1 MDKIIPARN
10 KTEGHLP
17 SSGGKGFPHNMLSG
31 TGHDQLM
38 SEKGG
43 GHCTW
48 RGDRLIHWFHNWR
61 WVISGT
67 VFAFLALGVLVW
79 VHTEGIDGILHGT
92 EALVECQVLT
102 VAQVLRDQH
111 ISWICIIETG
121 RTSELVLSGMG
132 CKYGWSKEMLHFQV
146 PYVFL
151 PALPSVSLSC
161 VPSWP
166 FPLLNTNF
174 QSLPFPFSHQ
184 HPFYMSVQ
192 HSPHGYL
199 TSLFLTV
206 LKILFS
212 LFRKIKT
219 LSKCLVSLVATLSKR
234 QA

>member
-1 MDKIIPARN
+1 MTSLCQRR
-10 KTEGHLP
+10 
-17 SSGGKGFPHNMLSG
+17 
-31 TGHDQLM
+31 
-38 SEKGG
+38 GG

-48 RGDRLIHWFHNWR
+48 RGDRIIHWFHNR
-61 WVISGT
+61 RRVLSGT

-102 VAQVLRDQH
+102 LAQVLRDQG

-121 RTSELVLSGMG
+121 RTSELVLSGVG
-132 CKYGWSKEMLHFQV
+132 CKYGWSKEMLHCQV
-146 PYVFL
+146 PYGFL
-151 PALPSVSLSC
+151 PALLSVSLSC

-166 FPLLNTNF
+166 FPLRNINF
-174 QSLPFPFSHQ
+174 QSLLFPFSHQ

-192 HSPHGYL
+192 HSAHGYL
-199 TSLFLTV
+199 TSLFFTF
-206 LKILFS
+206 LKILFF
-212 LFRKIKT
+212 LFRKTKT